1 MRTKDFLA
9 YLDHELIVRAIAAAE
24 RKTSG
29 EIRVFIQRGEIADSM
44 AAARAR
50 FAKLGMTRTRERNGV
65 LIFVAPRAQKFAVI
79 GDEGVHQRCGDA
91 FWQQLVASMQTH
103 FKAENFTDAVI
114 HAIERSGELLA
125 EHFPREP
132 GDRDELPNAVE
143 ENL

>member
-79 GDEGVHQRCGDA
+79 GDEGVHAKCGDE
-91 FWQQLVASMQTH
+91 FWQQLIEAMQTH
-103 FKAENFTDAVI
+103 FKAENFSDAVI
-114 HAIERSGELLA
+114 HAIAEAGELLA
-125 EHFPREP
+125 RHFPRRP
-132 GDRDELPNAVE
+132 NDRNELPNAVE
-143 ENL
+143 EG